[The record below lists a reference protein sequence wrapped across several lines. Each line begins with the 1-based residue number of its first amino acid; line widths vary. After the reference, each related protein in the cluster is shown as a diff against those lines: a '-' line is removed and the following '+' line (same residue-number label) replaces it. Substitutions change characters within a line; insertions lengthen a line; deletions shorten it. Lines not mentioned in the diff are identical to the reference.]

1 MISYGLSSQVIK
13 SESTSYD
20 VSFKLKAVKCSAKK
34 TKEAAARE
42 IGVDAKRMF
51 NWSQAQIEA
60 GPKMTGIKY

>member
-1 MISYGLSSQVIK
+1 MHHICLYRDQVPTTYIEVESDLSSQVIK

-51 NWSQAQIEA
+51 N
-60 GPKMTGIKY
+60 